1 MKVGNL
7 MQIIDQACS
16 PNIFGKPVYYN
27 VIELK
32 ETHLIGRDPLTNTH
46 RYWIPMD
53 ADLDDTSAYIDPLDQ
68 IDYNF
73 EADFAL
79 YREKFNFLTAAEI
92 TNSREN
98 LGLTPDEAALIL
110 GLTTEKLSDI
120 ENDGC
125 LQSFEQETLLRL
137 LTTPDSLRQH
147 VQRYHALIE
156 LRAKQAD
163 MNVDALFA
171 KLEKINAK

>member
-1 MKVGNL
+1 
-7 MQIIDQACS
+7 
-16 PNIFGKPVYYN
+16 
-27 VIELK
+27 
-32 ETHLIGRDPLTNTH
+32 
-46 RYWIPMD
+46 
-53 ADLDDTSAYIDPLDQ
+53 
-68 IDYNF
+68 
-73 EADFAL
+73 
-79 YREKFNFLTAAEI
+79 
-92 TNSREN
+92 
-98 LGLTPDEAALIL
+98 
-110 GLTTEKLSDI
+110 LTTEKLSDI